1 MSAKRRKPDAPK
13 KAKAKP
19 AAKKPAKAASPK
31 KPLSPAGPATASQPP
46 DRGQAHRDR
55 EAARRREIS
64 KSVKEVG
71 PLPGVVNP
79 ARKARGRKSLQAFA
93 EEYFPRRFKHAF
105 ADPHLAA
112 IASME
117 ACTDRGGKFAAGMP
131 RGMGKTTL
139 AEVAVIRAIVYGF
152 RRFVML
158 VCATTPLAKRRL
170 KQILKEFES
179 NKPLSDDFPEACHCI
194 RKLERVHQRA
204 KAQELDGRPTLM
216 EINSNSIVLPT
227 IEGSPCSG
235 SIIVVAGMGGAVRGQ
250 NILGPDG
257 EPLRPDMVLLDDV
270 QTRKSATSPTQTT
283 ERESMILDD
292 ILGSAGGDVE
302 IAAVM
307 LCTVIA
313 TGDLSDRF
321 LSHDVRPE
329 WQGVRTRMLEAWPKD
344 LALWDQYAEV
354 RRESFRSGDRGRR
367 ANTFYIAHRAAMDAG
382 ARVSWESRKKPD
394 EVSAIQS
401 AMNLF
406 YDNPRGFKAEYQN
419 EPESIADAS
428 AKRLNPVAVAKCL
441 SGLPRFA
448 VPRECTRL
456 VAFIDAGGGVGRGL
470 WYGVFAADNDFGGSI
485 VDYGAFPRQV
495 RSNFLA
501 SDMRPGLAEA
511 YPGLGDDERL
521 YAGLAALSEQ
531 ILDRIYYR
539 EVTGEQ
545 LRVERLVIDAGWKT
559 HVVYRFARES
569 RYANVILPSKGVGR
583 TIRTGAIAGWKP
595 RPGERSGYH
604 WRVTI
609 SETGRGRMLQ
619 FDPDMWKTFVFER
632 FTTVAGGRGRLT
644 LFASEPNTE
653 PVRAADHEMFANH
666 CSAEGAKPAMLK
678 GDVFDKWEP
687 LPNTDNHLFDV
698 IVGCQVAASERGLN
712 WSPSGSPQPQPA
724 PRRRLTLGERM
735 REKERAAGL
744 VNNPYPDLIDRPDAT
759 SVPPV

>member
-1 MSAKRRKPDAPK
+1 MSAKRRKPDPPK
-13 KAKAKP
+13 KAKGKA
-19 AAKKPAKAASPK
+19 AAKKPAKVAPPK
-31 KPLSPAGPATASQPP
+31 KPLAPASPPANQPT

-93 EEYFPRRFKHAF
+93 EEYFPRRFKMAF
-105 ADPHLAA
+105 AAPHLAA
-112 IASME
+112 ITSME
-117 ACTDRGGKFAAGMP
+117 ACTDHGGKFAAGMP

-139 AEVAVIRAIVYGF
+139 AEVAVIRAIVYGL

-170 KQILKEFES
+170 KQILREFES
-179 NKPLSDDFPEACHCI
+179 NKLLAEDFPEACHCI

-204 KAQELDGRPTLM
+204 KAQELDGKPTMM
-216 EINSNSIVLPT
+216 EINSNSIVLPA
-227 IEGSPCSG
+227 IDGSPCSG
-235 SIIVVAGMGGAVRGQ
+235 SIIVVAGMGGAVRGL

-257 EPLRPDMVLLDDV
+257 ESLRPDMVLLDDV

-283 ERESMILDD
+283 ARESMILDD

-313 TGDLSDRF
+313 PNDLSDRF
-321 LSHDVRPE
+321 LSPEVRPE
-329 WQGVRTRMLEAWPKD
+329 WQGVRTRMLEAWP
-344 LALWDQYAEV
+344 ANMELWDQYAEV
-354 RRESFRSGDRGRR
+354 RRESFRSGDRGKR
-367 ANTFYIAHRAAMDAG
+367 ANEFLKANFEEMHRG
-382 ARVSWESRKKPD
+382 ARVSWEERKKPG
-394 EVSAIQS
+394 ELTALQS

-406 YDNPRGFKAEYQN
+406 YDNPRGFKAEFQN
-419 EPESIADAS
+419 EPEAIADAS

-441 SGLPRFA
+441 SGLPRYA
-448 VPRECTRL
+448 IPRESTRL

-470 WYGVFAADNDFGGSI
+470 WYGVLAADNDFGGSL

-495 RSNFLA
+495 RSNFLS
-501 SDMRPGLAEA
+501 SDMRPGLAEQ
-511 YPGLGDDERL
+511 YPHLGEDERL
-521 YAGLAALSEQ
+521 YAGLGALSEQ
-531 ILDRIYYR
+531 ILDRLYYR

-595 RPGERSGYH
+595 RPGERSGWH
-604 WRVTI
+604 WRVTV

-619 FDPDMWKTFVFER
+619 FDPDMWKTFAFER
-632 FTTVAGGRGRLT
+632 FTTVPGGRGRLT
-644 LFASEPNTE
+644 LFASEPGAD
-653 PVRAADHEMFANH
+653 PPRAADHEMLANH
-666 CSAEGAKPAMLK
+666 CAAEGAKPAMLK
-678 GDVFDKWEP
+678 GDVFDKWEVIATP
-687 LPNTDNHLFDV
+687 DKKKPDNHLFDV
-698 IVGCQVAASERGLN
+698 IVGCQVAASERGLV
-712 WSPSGSPQPQPA
+712 WSPGGASGATEPA
-724 PRRRLTLGERM
+724 RPKIKMSDVYARKQAARQSAM
-735 REKERAAGL
+735 R
-744 VNNPYPDLIDRPDAT
+744 
-759 SVPPV
+759 

>member
-1 MSAKRRKPDAPK
+1 MMPRK
-13 KAKAKP
+13 KAKPGKK
-19 AAKKPAKAASPK
+19 AAKSRPKPKAAAEPI
-31 KPLSPAGPATASQPP
+31 PAPPP

-55 EAARRREIS
+55 EAARRRETS

-71 PLPGVVNP
+71 PLPGVVDQ
-79 ARKARGRKSLQAFA
+79 ARKDRGRTSLRAFA
-93 EEYFPRRFKHAF
+93 EDYFPRRFKHAF
-105 ADPHLAA
+105 AEPHLVA

-117 ACTDRGGKFAAGMP
+117 TCTDRGGKFAAGMP

-170 KQILKEFES
+170 KQILKEFEA
-179 NKPLSDDFPEACHCI
+179 NKLLADDFPEACHCI

-204 KAQELDGRPTLM
+204 KAQELDGKPTLM

-227 IEGSPCSG
+227 IDGSPCSG

-250 NILGPDG
+250 NVLGPDG

-270 QTRKSATSPTQTT
+270 QTRQSATSPTQTVA
-283 ERESMILDD
+283 RESMILDD
-292 ILGSAGGDVE
+292 ILSSAGGDVE

-321 LSHDVRPE
+321 LSREVRPE
-329 WQGVRTRMLEAWPKD
+329 WQGVRTRMLEVWPKNMTK
-344 LALWDQYAEV
+344 WDEYAEV
-354 RRESFRSGDRGRR
+354 RRESFRSGDRGQR
-367 ANTFYIAHRAAMDAG
+367 ANAFYEANREALDDG

-419 EPESIADAS
+419 EPETIADAS
-428 AKRLNPVAVAKCL
+428 AKRLNPVAVAKAL
-441 SGLPRFA
+441 SGLPRHA
-448 VPRECTRL
+448 IPRECTRL
-456 VAFIDAGGGVGRGL
+456 VAFVDAGGGMGRGL
-470 WYGVFAADNDFGGSI
+470 WYGVLAADNDFGGSI

-501 SDMRPGLAEA
+501 SDMRPGLAEF
-511 YPGLGDDERL
+511 YPNLGEDERL
-521 YAGLAALSEQ
+521 YAGLGAVAEA
-531 ILDRIYYR
+531 ILDRTYYR
-539 EVTGEQ
+539 EVTGEH
-545 LRVERLVIDAGWKT
+545 LRIERLVIDAGWKT

-569 RYANVILPSKGVGR
+569 RFANVILPSKGVGR
-583 TIRTGAIAGWKP
+583 TKTTGAISGWAP
-595 RPGERSGYH
+595 RPGERSGWH
-604 WRVTI
+604 WRVTV
-609 SETGRGRMLQ
+609 SETGRGRMIQ

-632 FTTVAGGRGRLT
+632 FMTNPGGRGRLT

-653 PVRAADHEMFANH
+653 PARAADHEMIANH
-666 CSAEGAKPAMLK
+666 CCAEGATPKEHK
-678 GDVFDKWEP
+678 GNVFDKWEQ
-687 LPNTDNHLFDV
+687 LPNKDNHLWDV
-698 IVGCQVAASERGLN
+698 IVGCHVAASERGLV
-712 WSPSGSPQPQPA
+712 WSPGGA
-724 PRRRLTLGERM
+724 TTTEIPRAKVKLSEIYASKQKARGR
-735 REKERAAGL
+735 
-744 VNNPYPDLIDRPDAT
+744 
-759 SVPPV
+759 